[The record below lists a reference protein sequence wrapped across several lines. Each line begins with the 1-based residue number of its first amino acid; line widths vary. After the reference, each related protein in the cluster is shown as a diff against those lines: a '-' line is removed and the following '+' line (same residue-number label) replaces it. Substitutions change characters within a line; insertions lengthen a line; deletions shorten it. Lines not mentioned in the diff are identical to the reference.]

1 MKNYVS
7 ENESIELINGDC
19 LEVMNKMIEDGI
31 MEYCKDH
38 NISLI
43 NEIRRVI
50 DRYWKAYE
58 RINK

>member
-1 MKNYVS
+1 MQEFNKLLNMR
-7 ENESIELINGDC
+7 INR
-19 LEVMNKMIEDGI
+19 ERHEKA

-43 NEIRRVI
+43 NELRRVI